1 MIMYKTILI
10 RGMMSILTVTAL
22 VLFSYTNA
30 FAPQLGISVTKT
42 CTDAISPNG
51 PIQYSGV
58 VTNTGPWYALTN
70 VTVVDDNGTP
80 GDVNDDVT
88 VLGPITLAV
97 GASASYSG
105 SYVPSTSPSTNTVT
119 AIGYVDYFGTLYSA
133 SAQASATCNSTQEGG
148 KCWLT
153 AGGVKFSP
161 ITGIMMAEVK
171 QNGPTDSVGGNVYPG
186 CNATSGDGGNWNHI
200 AHSKKLHFQGTDI
213 TIVRCGNVPGIEP
226 GSESPVTPY
235 NFIEFQGTGTLKGI
249 GGNKDDFGQVCFWA
263 RAEDRNEPGNERA
276 LLPGG
281 GADIDRYYLRVFNC
295 SSGQTLLL
303 TDIDG
308 NAATIDPIT
317 ITGGNFQL
325 HISSCS
331 N

>member
-1 MIMYKTILI
+1 
-10 RGMMSILTVTAL
+10 MSKVFPIKWMTYVLAITAL
-22 VLFSYTNA
+22 VVFPFANA
-30 FAPQLGISVTKT
+30 FAPGLCIDVTKT
-42 CTDAISPNG
+42 CTDGILPNG
-51 PIQYSGV
+51 PIQYSGMV
-58 VTNTGPWYALTN
+58 KNCGPIALTN
-70 VTVVDDNGTP
+70 VTVMDDNGTP
-80 GDVNDDVT
+80 GYLADDVL
-88 VLGPITLAV
+88 VLGPTSLAPA
-97 GASASYSG
+97 GQSGDSANYSG
-105 SYVPSTSPSTNTVT
+105 SYAPASSPSTDTVT
-119 AIGYVDYFGTLYSA
+119 ATGHYS
-133 SAQASATCNSTQEGG
+133 SYTITDTASATCKQEGM
-148 KCWLT
+148 CWLT

-161 ITGIMMAEVK
+161 ITGIMMAEIK
-171 QNGPTDSVGGNVYPG
+171 QNGPQDSVGGNVYPG
-186 CNATSGDGGNWNHI
+186 CNPESGDGGNWNHI

-213 TIVRCGNVPGIEP
+213 DVIRCGNVPGIEP

-308 NAATIDPIT
+308 NPATIDPIT
-317 ITGGNFQL
+317 ITGGNFQI
-325 HISSCS
+325 HVSSCS

>member
-1 MIMYKTILI
+1 MYKTILKSGVLFI
-10 RGMMSILTVTAL
+10 VAVTAL
-22 VLFSYTNA
+22 VMLPWTNA
-30 FAPQLGISVTKT
+30 FACCIELTKT
-42 CTDAISPNG
+42 CTDAVSANG

-58 VTNTGPWYALTN
+58 VKNICFDVPLTN

-80 GDVNDDVT
+80 GTFSDDVV
-88 VLGPITLAV
+88 VLGPITLAPA
-97 GASASYSG
+97 GQSGDSASYSG
-105 SYVPSTSPSTNTVT
+105 SYVPLTSPSTNTVT
-119 AIGYVDYFGTLYSA
+119 ATGYVDTYEYTTT
-133 SAQASATCNSTQEGG
+133 ASATCKAEGG

-161 ITGIMMAEVK
+161 ISGIMMAEIK
-171 QNGPTDSVGGNVYPG
+171 QKGPQDSVGGNVYPG

-200 AHSKKLHFQGTDI
+200 AHSRNLHFQGTDI

-295 SSGQTLLL
+295 SSGLTLLL

-308 NAATIDPIT
+308 NPSTIDPIT

>member
-1 MIMYKTILI
+1 MYKTILI
-10 RGMMSILTVTAL
+10 RGMMAILAVTAL
-22 VLFSYTNA
+22 VMFSYTKA
-30 FAPQLGISVTKT
+30 YAPTVCIQVTKT
-42 CTDAISPNG
+42 CTDAILPNVA
-51 PIQYSGV
+51 IQFSGV
-58 VTNTGPWYALTN
+58 VSNCGYDLSN
-70 VTVVDDNGTP
+70 VIVMDDNGTP
-80 GDVNDDVT
+80 GYAGDDVKI
-88 VLGPITLAV
+88 LGPIFLSA
-97 GASASYSG
+97 GASTTYSG

-119 AIGYVDYFGTLYSA
+119 ATGYSTYTSVFNEHPV

-153 AGGVKFSP
+153 AGGVKFSL

-186 CNATSGDGGNWNHI
+186 CNAESDDGGNWNHV
-200 AHSKKLHFQGTDI
+200 AHSKKLHYQGTDI

-249 GGNKDDFGQVCFWA
+249 AGNKADYGQVCFWA
-263 RAEDRNEPGNERA
+263 RAEGRNEPGNERA
-276 LLPGG
+276 LLPNG

-295 SSGQTLLL
+295 PSGQTLFL
-303 TDIDG
+303 TDVDG
-308 NAATIDPIT
+308 NAATVDPIT
-317 ITGGNFQL
+317 IMGGNFQL